1 MSDYNEK
8 IEAMTQPE
16 LALELCDLLEVYQV
30 LREDDEAKQAD
41 SRESLKSACIRL
53 NEINET
59 MTAAEEE
66 DEEDSTSGAG
76 VSANIIRTD
85 AALN

>member
-1 MSDYNEK
+1 MSNEYNGELIELTNELETK
-8 IEAMTQPE
+8 VMEIIDLQAGLQEQVTESREVVISALKSCDEIIEA
-16 LALELCDLLEVYQV
+16 
-30 LREDDEAKQAD
+30 
-41 SRESLKSACIRL
+41 LKPVV
-53 NEINET
+53 EE
-59 MTAAEEE
+59 EEE